1 MDIRMKG
8 ENGKVKMKIE
18 DNGNGFDVRGMKDK
32 I

>member
-8 ENGKVKMKIE
+8 ENGKVKMKIG